1 MVNHSKLEKN
11 LEALRQALPKK
22 PAVYTTDFPLTIAE
36 ALTKYANQKTVN
48 LLGINV
54 ACYNEQGWPLP
65 LYVDHRHIRV
75 GFFNNVFDRR
85 SQASNNKSFRR
96 MERWKNMR
104 KVTFWSARSRP
115 WSCLGIPVHRNIY
128 EKNSIDRAVIELF
141 TANIK
146 LVKSKFLSH
155 ASLTAHKEQVVEIFS
170 AYRHRHW
177 ASCISLIYPILD
189 SVARRVLNTDKLTKD
204 MQSLCKLF
212 RQIGIDKKETDVF
225 MGVTNAVMLTEKIR
239 TGEISKEEGRKLE
252 EKGYKNHL
260 YLIGPPLSSFLQF
273 SHRYYGDYVTPS
285 SPGDPLNRHAIVH
298 GSYTQFASQANVVR
312 LITYLYLIL
321 ELDPVFKILFAE

>member
-1 MVNHSKLEKN
+1 MINHSKLEKN
-11 LEALRQALPKK
+11 LESLRQSLPKK
-22 PAVYTTDFPLTIAE
+22 PAVYTPDFPLTIAE

-54 ACYNEQGWPLP
+54 YNYNECGWPLP
-65 LYVDHRHIRV
+65 LYVDHRHIKV
-75 GFFNNVFDRR
+75 GFFNNIFARK
-85 SQASNNKSFRR
+85 SQASTNKAFRQ
-96 MERWKNMR
+96 MGRWRTMK
-104 KVTFWSARSRP
+104 KVTFWTARPRP

-128 EKNSIDRAVIELF
+128 FKNTIDRGVIEMF
-141 TANIK
+141 AANIK
-146 LVKSKFLSH
+146 LVKRKFLSH
-155 ASLTAHKEQVVEIFS
+155 IYLVSHKDQVIETFS
-170 AYRHRHW
+170 NYRRRHW
-177 ASCISLIYPILD
+177 ASCICLIYPVLD
-189 SVARRVLNTDKLTKD
+189 AVARQVLNTDKLTKD

-225 MGVTNAVMLTEKIR
+225 MAHTNAVMVGEKIR
-239 TGEISKEEGRKLE
+239 TGEISKEEGQE
-252 EKGYKNHL
+252 IQEKGYKNHL

-285 SPGDPLNRHAIVH
+285 NPGDPLNRHAIVH
-298 GSYTQFASQANVVR
+298 GSYTQFAIQANVVR